1 MCQEADHQGWQPH
14 QDLMERGDGVGK
26 TYEKGQLL
34 NKQVYPA
41 WLTPQA
47 FEQEKVLLF
56 NCTHLTR

>member
-26 TYEKGQLL
+26 TCEKGQFL

-47 FEQEKVLLF
+47 FEQEKALLF
-56 NCTHLTR
+56 